1 MALVLV
7 TPPATEPMM
16 LAEAKAHL
24 RMDIGIPTATLTLAT
39 VLVGHKVT
47 INGLTFTAAAVADL
61 PNRVFDQSG
70 DDTADAASLVLAIN
84 HATAGVPGV
93 YATSALGVVTL
104 VAEEV
109 ALIIIGASGTI
120 TAVSNDDALLAGLI
134 IGLIKAARE
143 WCEGYQNR
151 AYITQT
157 WHLYL
162 DQWPEEYIRVPL
174 PPLQSVPA
182 AGIKYTDSAGA
193 INTWLAANYLV
204 DVYSEPGRIV
214 LAYGKS
220 WPSVMLQPAYGIEV
234 EFIAGYGVAAAVPER
249 VKQAMKL
256 LVGHWYENREAVL
269 IGTISKEIEFA
280 VKALLSLERI
290 WPV

>member
-16 LAEAKAHL
+16 LAEAKSHL
-24 RMDIGIPTATLTLAT
+24 RVDIGIPTATLTLAT

-84 HATAGVPGV
+84 HTTAGVPGV

-109 ALIIIGASGTI
+109 ALIITAASGTI
-120 TAVSNDDALLAGLI
+120 TAVTNDDALLAGLI

-151 AYITQT
+151 AYVTQT
-157 WHLYL
+157 WKLIL
-162 DQWPEEYIRVPL
+162 DEWPEEYIRVPL
-174 PPLQSVPA
+174 PPLQVVSSV
-182 AGIKYTDSAGA
+182 KYTDSAGIQTPWPA
-193 INTWLAANYLV
+193 VERLV
-204 DVYSEPGRIV
+204 DIYSEPGRIV
-214 LAYGKS
+214 PAYGKS
-220 WPSVMLQPAYGIEV
+220 WPSVILQPAYGIEV
-234 EFIAGYGVAAAVPER
+234 EFVAGYGVAAAVPER

-256 LVGHWYENREAVL
+256 IVGHWYENREAVL

-280 VKALLSLERI
+280 VKALLSLDRI
-290 WPV
+290 WPL